1 MRRHLELDVFSP
13 RKNWNIPSFPR
24 RGACKFHNTYD
35 ELRYQEML
43 QHVISLDIPEDV
55 WPYRDIEEDFYHFN
69 SQGYRTYEWVN
80 VASKYDLTI
89 GCCCVEGVGVR
100 KQEHWTT
107 LYEQNTNRQLVNLGK
122 AGVGASYIHH
132 TLMAWLQHP
141 PVELPM
147 PERVFI
153 FWPEPS
159 IHSVLREDDSWALLN
174 YGNQRIHPEHFSS
187 DQVYN
192 IEYQQVLSSP
202 VVYSNNFLMHFL
214 STHMMLRAT
223 NSKVYNIFPSTS
235 WKPED
240 VSHIENITNV
250 PCVYVSLNNTEGGW
264 GKFQDYQYFPGA
276 DATHH
281 GWQHQYP
288 LYKSIILF
296 CNL

>member
-1 MRRHLELDVFSP
+1 MKHMRSIQMRRHLELDVFSP

-43 QHVISLDIPEDV
+43 QHVTSLNIPEDV
-55 WPYRDIEEDFYHFN
+55 WPYRNIEEDFYHFN

-132 TLMAWLQHP
+132 TL
-141 PVELPM
+141 
-147 PERVFI
+147 I
-153 FWPEPS
+153 
-159 IHSVLREDDSWALLN
+159 
-174 YGNQRIHPEHFSS
+174 SS

-192 IEYQQVLSSP
+192 IEYQQLLSSP
-202 VVYSNNFLMHFL
+202 VVYSNNFIMHFL
-214 STHMMLRAT
+214 STHMMLRAI

-240 VSHIENITNV
+240 VSHVEHITNV
-250 PCVYVSLNNTEGGW
+250 PCVYMSLNNTEGGW

-281 GWQHQYP
+281 GWQHQHP
-288 LYKSIILF
+288 LYKNIISIL
-296 CNL
+296 